1 MLSRRAEDYLEA
13 IINIAEQKG
22 VVRVKDLAK
31 ALGVKPSSV
40 VSMVRRLND
49 MGLVEYRKHDGIW
62 LTEQGAEIG
71 KSSWSATQ
79 QSADYLKS
87 CSFLPKLRTMTLA

>member
-22 VVRVKDLAK
+22 VVRVKDIAK

-62 LTEQGAEIG
+62 LTKQGAEIG
-71 KSSWSATQ
+71 
-79 QSADYLKS
+79 
-87 CSFLPKLRTMTLA
+87 